1 MAAPTGA
8 TPNLHKLTN
17 VEAQRIMAI
26 LEETCSK
33 LELLSHVPPLEL
45 PDEDQLRDE
54 LGPDVLQVLQ
64 EQTMLEQQYELV
76 STPQHDAA
84 AYDSNQALP
93 DFETLDDELRHSTRV
108 VCRMVREAPVI
119 VERLQDIGGGDT
131 LISNP
136 MGKFLGTFT
145 ELKAQTFQKLSTS
158 VEEEKSKED
167 WFLEISAREEKAS
180 QTLRQLQKE
189 IKSEKAERERQVSAR
204 NETIQK
210 LREELE
216 EIKTGTI
223 NEIKALEAD
232 TKAQEEADKAT
243 FQSREAQLKDELAK
257 LTAELIQRKE
267 DDRESED
274 VQRKK
279 KVKYELEVD
288 SWITKFDQDM
298 TEKDTEITER
308 RAIYEEE
315 KKELARLEDY
325 FNKLMLERE
334 AQLAEERKKAEEL
347 ARVQAQH
354 ATLNKAATMMQK
366 MWRGRIARRELEK
379 KKGKGKGKGKG
390 KKKK

>member
-1 MAAPTGA
+1 
-8 TPNLHKLTN
+8 
-17 VEAQRIMAI
+17 
-26 LEETCSK
+26 
-33 LELLSHVPPLEL
+33 
-45 PDEDQLRDE
+45 
-54 LGPDVLQVLQ
+54 
-64 EQTMLEQQYELV
+64 
-76 STPQHDAA
+76 
-84 AYDSNQALP
+84 
-93 DFETLDDELRHSTRV
+93 
-108 VCRMVREAPVI
+108 
-119 VERLQDIGGGDT
+119 
-131 LISNP
+131 
-136 MGKFLGTFT
+136 
-145 ELKAQTFQKLSTS
+145 
-158 VEEEKSKED
+158 
-167 WFLEISAREEKAS
+167 
-180 QTLRQLQKE
+180 
-189 IKSEKAERERQVSAR
+189 
-204 NETIQK
+204 
-210 LREELE
+210 
-216 EIKTGTI
+216 
-223 NEIKALEAD
+223 
-232 TKAQEEADKAT
+232 
-243 FQSREAQLKDELAK
+243 
-257 LTAELIQRKE
+257 
-267 DDRESED
+267 